1 MEGEWK
7 KAARA
12 GSSSSF
18 YWGNENPDAYSWHKG
33 NADKNSPYRFQKK
46 TNVLGIYDMAGNF
59 WESTLSEHETGGK
72 VVRGGSWR
80 NEMVFLGVVRII
92 HSIGLLISFSF
103 VNMGCSSIKHIRRF
117 HQGFG

>member
-46 TNVLGIYDMAGNF
+46 QMF
-59 WESTLSEHETGGK
+59 
-72 VVRGGSWR
+72 
-80 NEMVFLGVVRII
+80 
-92 HSIGLLISFSF
+92 
-103 VNMGCSSIKHIRRF
+103 
-117 HQGFG
+117 